1 MAGANGYWMD
11 DAASGEAATND
22 WYAQQ
27 QNTSSNADMG
37 WGQFDYSQPAQ
48 PPQPNNS
55 NGGYYNQYGNGYGA
69 PSNAGMFIPGQD
81 QAAMNNAALEDFENE
96 PPLLEELGINFSH
109 IKEKTIAVL
118 NPMGTASVDVISD
131 QDLAGP
137 LVFCLL
143 FGAALM
149 LHGKLQFGYIYGIGG
164 LGCVGMYALMNLM
177 AAERNISFTCTAS
190 VLGYCLLPMAILSLI
205 TAVLSFKGAI
215 GYSISALAVLWCSV
229 TASKLFVIAL
239 QLDHQRLLV
248 AYPCV
253 LLYSVFA
260 LLAIF

>member
-1 MAGANGYWMD
+1 MSNNYWMD
-11 DAASGEAATND
+11 NG
-22 WYAQQ
+22 QQ
-27 QNTSSNADMG
+27 QNSWYDQQSNAQPDMS
-37 WGQFDYSQPAQ
+37 WQQFDYSQAQQPAAPAQ
-48 PPQPNNS
+48 TNYYGAQQSYNNDA
-55 NGGYYNQYGNGYGA
+55 GGYGGKMFMPTGPA
-69 PSNAGMFIPGQD
+69 PTSGD
-81 QAAMNNAALEDFENE
+81 TEDYDNE

-118 NPMGTASVDVISD
+118 NPASTASAEVIAD

-143 FGAALM
+143 FGAALL
-149 LHGKLQFGYIYGIGG
+149 LHGKMSFGYIYGIGG

-177 AAERNISFTCTAS
+177 AADKTISFTCTAS
-190 VLGYCLLPMAILSLI
+190 VLGYCLLPMAILSML
-205 TAVLSFKGAI
+205 TAVLSFKGII
-215 GYSISALAVLWCSV
+215 GYSVSALAVLWCSSSS
-229 TASKLFVIAL
+229 SKLFVIAL
-239 QLDHQRLLV
+239 TMHQQRLLV